1 MNKTHKLVCVAML
14 TALSIVANFCTIQ
27 LPGNAAISFTLA
39 ICFFTGIYFGPFAA
53 AIVGYMGDLIAHLI
67 NPMGA
72 YNWFMAL
79 SITLYG
85 VICAIVYKLRLPK
98 IVNLLISATL
108 CYVICLCGLNTFGL
122 WLQYVVGVKSG
133 ILGIGVSGVVEFV
146 TMDQSGIKKSF
157 WVYLASRAPMSAVN
171 LAVNTV
177 IVAGLQAS
185 GIIAKLMKKVRDKN
199 TYEQADQVEEVPQSQ
214 KTVADS
220 ENSKER

>member
-1 MNKTHKLVCVAML
+1 MNRTHKLVCIAML

-27 LPGNAAISFTLA
+27 LPGNSAISFTLA

-67 NPMGA
+67 SPMGA

-98 IVNLLISATL
+98 IVNLLISATI
-108 CYVICLCGLNTFGL
+108 CYVVCLCGLNTFGL

-133 ILGIGVSGVVEFV
+133 VLGIGVSGIVDFV
-146 TMDQSGIKKSF
+146 TMDQTGIKKSF
-157 WVYLASRAPMSAVN
+157 WVYLAGRAPMSAVN

-185 GIIAKLMKKVRDKN
+185 GLVAKLMTKVRNKN
-199 TYEQADQVEEVPQSQ
+199 NVEQADMTQEEQQNQES
-214 KTVADS
+214 VA
-220 ENSKER
+220 NTKMKQ